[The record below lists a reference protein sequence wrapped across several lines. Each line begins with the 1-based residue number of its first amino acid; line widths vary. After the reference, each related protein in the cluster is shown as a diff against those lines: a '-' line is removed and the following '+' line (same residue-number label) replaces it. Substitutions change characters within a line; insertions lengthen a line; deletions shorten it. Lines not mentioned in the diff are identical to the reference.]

1 MFTQKFNRKENTEQ
15 GVRYYFDFSN
25 GAKTYTDAC
34 VPQDLNGLKFWI
46 KSRLEKYNTE
56 EKLESEL
63 VPGQS
68 IDMTDIVVVPPLLT
82 QAEIARN
89 AWLEKYS
96 KWVRIKTTMID
107 TGVLTG
113 KETQV
118 KNFLSDVKAGFKPA
132 YINYL

>member
-25 GAKTYTDAC
+25 GAKTYTDTC

-46 KSRLEKYNTE
+46 KGQLAKYNTE
-56 EKLESEL
+56 ELLDTEL
-63 VPGQS
+63 VQGVAVDVS
-68 IDMTDIVVVPPLLT
+68 DTVVTPPVLT

-113 KETQV
+113 NETQV
-118 KNFLSDVKAGFKPA
+118 QNFLSDVKAGFKPA

>member
-25 GAKTYTDAC
+25 GAKTYTDTC

-46 KSRLEKYNTE
+46 KGQLAKYNTE
-56 EKLESEL
+56 ELLDTEL
-63 VPGQS
+63 VQGVAVDVS
-68 IDMTDIVVVPPLLT
+68 DTVVTPPVLT

-113 KETQV
+113 NETQV
-118 KNFLSDVKAGFKPA
+118 QNFLSDVKAGFKPA
-132 YINYL
+132 YINFI

>member
-34 VPQDLNGLKFWI
+34 VRQDLNGLKFWI
-46 KSRLEKYNTE
+46 KGQLAKYNTE
-56 EKLESEL
+56 ELLDTEL
-63 VPGQS
+63 VQGVAVDVS
-68 IDMTDIVVVPPLLT
+68 DTVVTPPVLT
-82 QAEIARN
+82 QEEIARN

-113 KETQV
+113 NETQV
-118 KNFLSDVKAGFKPA
+118 QNFLSDVKAGFKPA
-132 YINYL
+132 YINFI

>member
-46 KSRLEKYNTE
+46 KGQLAKYNTE
-56 EKLESEL
+56 ELLDTEL
-63 VPGQS
+63 VQGVAVDVS
-68 IDMTDIVVVPPLLT
+68 DTVVTPPVLT
-82 QAEIARN
+82 QEEIARN

>member
-1 MFTQKFNRKENTEQ
+1 MYTQKFNRKENTEQ
-15 GVRYYFDFSN
+15 GVRYFFDFTN
-25 GAKTYTDAC
+25 GTKTYTDAC

-46 KSRLEKYNTE
+46 KGQLAKYNTE
-56 EKLESEL
+56 ELLDTEL
-63 VPGQS
+63 VQGVAVDVS
-68 IDMTDIVVVPPLLT
+68 DTVVTPPVLT

-113 KETQV
+113 NETQV
-118 KNFLSDVKAGFKPA
+118 QNFLSDVKAGFKPA
-132 YINYL
+132 YINFI